1 MSEVA
6 ACHLACRPG
15 FSRADAGSPW
25 SMEARNIASEAV
37 TPWYL
42 PVRIA
47 SPSPPIP
54 SLRIS
59 RASPISSLHLCVPST
74 WIIVGVSP
82 VCSSRGNIGQRPLL
96 PCVLLTLTKNLSHAH
111 SSFAALPK
119 PLLVLDLRTGGR
131 FDLGLIIACHYS
143 KNT

>member
-1 MSEVA
+1 MSKVV

-15 FSRADAGSPW
+15 FSSADAGSPW

-54 SLRIS
+54 SLRIG
-59 RASPISSLHLCVPST
+59 ASPISSLHLCT
-74 WIIVGVSP
+74 IINMDRRRCLTSLLVKLKHWTTAP
-82 VCSSRGNIGQRPLL
+82 VALRP
-96 PCVLLTLTKNLSHAH
+96 SHAH
-111 SSFAALPK
+111 EK
-119 PLLVLDLRTGGR
+119 PLTCPFLFCCPAQTSPGFGSADWRR
-131 FDLGLIIACHYS
+131 I
-143 KNT
+143 